1 MLITEKGSLTKE
13 GINEESDEHTIATDN
28 NTVPLNELLVNS
40 TAPTTAVAIKVCDVS
55 ADETGRS
62 NNEKQ
67 KRGILSNF
75 QRRTFSRISFKG
87 ETGPLLSSGSGQAA
101 ISGSDDEFFIRC
113 ALRASAGAVFLALVS
128 TKLKLRR

>member
-1 MLITEKGSLTKE
+1 MLIIEKGSLTKE

-28 NTVPLNELLVNS
+28 TVPLNELLVNS
-40 TAPTTAVAIKVCDVS
+40 TAATTAVAIKVCDDS

-87 ETGPLLSSGSGQAA
+87 ETGPLLSRY
-101 ISGSDDEFFIRC
+101 IFYFVFFIYMYIHIYTYIRWC
-113 ALRASAGAVFLALVS
+113 SKVLTLF
-128 TKLKLRR
+128 RRDVWNCM